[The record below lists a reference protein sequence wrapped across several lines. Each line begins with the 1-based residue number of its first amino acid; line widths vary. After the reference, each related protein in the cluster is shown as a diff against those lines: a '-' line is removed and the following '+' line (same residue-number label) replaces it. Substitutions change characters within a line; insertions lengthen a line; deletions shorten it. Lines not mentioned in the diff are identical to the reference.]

1 MIDVLQQ
8 LILGLAF
15 WFATATLMLPVTSIL
30 WYFIKTLLGETESWK
45 RTSRIQ

>member
-8 LILGLAF
+8 IILGLAF
-15 WFATATLMLPVTSIL
+15 WFATATLIFPVISIL
-30 WYFIKTLLGETESWK
+30 WFFIKTLLGETETWK